1 MNGKMNIFVLTAG
14 DRRTASS
21 YYRIFQ
27 YEELFKKE
35 KIGLQ
40 WSIAKE
46 FIDFQK
52 LKYFDCVILQKT
64 ILSKYKI
71 KKIAAHSKN
80 FLYDCD
86 DRIWLSHTG
95 SHHLFTRLRLRT
107 RLRLISSLTRTC
119 MVPNSVISKD
129 LEVFRAKTTIIPMAL
144 DGTLWSPPAVQNKAL
159 RVGWAGAP
167 HNLVYLDSLLPV
179 IRRIQKKYP
188 GLEWVIYSGKDPNF
202 SNIHYNF
209 IPFQAGYEHN
219 IIKDFDIGLLP
230 LIPNDFSEGKSPI
243 KALQYLATETA
254 IVATPTTV
262 IREIL
267 QEKASCLFAESPDQW
282 EQALER
288 LIIDTRF
295 RKTLAKNGRERF
307 EERFSLEQVFQLVKN
322 TIIN

>member
-1 MNGKMNIFVLTAG
+1 MNIFVLTAG

-64 ILSKYKI
+64 ILSKNKI

-86 DRIWLSHTG
+86 DRIWLSHTR

-107 RLRLISSLTRTC
+107 RLRVISSLVRTC

-129 LEVFRAKTTIIPMAL
+129 LEEFGAKTTIVPMAL
-144 DGTLWSPPAVQNKAL
+144 DGNLWSPPTCENKKL
-159 RVGWAGAP
+159 MIGWAGAP

-179 IRRIQKKYP
+179 IRGIQKKYP
-188 GLEWVIYSGKDPNF
+188 GLDWVIYSGKNPNF
-202 SNIHYNF
+202 SNIKYRF
-209 IPFQAGYEHN
+209 IPFQSGHEHK
-219 IIKDFDIGLLP
+219 IIRNFDIGLLP
-230 LIPNDFSEGKSPI
+230 LIPNDFAEGKSPI
-243 KALQYLATETA
+243 KALQYLATQTA
-254 IVATPTTV
+254 IVATPTKVT
-262 IREIL
+262 REIL
-267 QEKASCLFAESPDQW
+267 QEKGNCLFAENPGQW
-282 EQALER
+282 DQALEQ
-288 LIIDTRF
+288 LIIDSHF
-295 RKTLAKNGRERF
+295 RKTLAHQGRLRF
-307 EERFSLEQVFQLVKN
+307 EEHFSLEQVYPLVKN
-322 TIIN
+322 TIINY